1 MKHEQEPLAEV
12 DIDQLGE
19 EVANDPTLD
28 GFERQGRPLTNLEM
42 YAARKYRQQ
51 TATDILENL

>member
-1 MKHEQEPLAEV
+1 MKHEHKPLAEI

-51 TATDILENL
+51 KASETLEDL